1 MQKRVF
7 TFLLLSLLSFFKMNA
22 QDSYDTRAR
31 NYVAQYKDL
40 AIEEQHRTGIPAA
53 ITLAQGIHETSGGQ
67 SELADNANNHF
78 GIKCKK
84 EWTGKTYSYTDDR
97 PNECFRKYDKVMD
110 SYRDH
115 SDYLSTSPRYA
126 PLFKLAITD
135 YQGWAKGL
143 KNLGYAT
150 NPKYAL
156 ILIKLVEDYGL
167 QDITLAALKSLKKQ
181 NKTQEQK
188 VFAAAYSPQN
198 STANS
203 GEQNK
208 KVTTTNTT
216 SNKKS
221 MSVSYDQVVNDP
233 VYHYE
238 PTTPEPEKPIAA
250 EPLKDGSETVINGMR
265 AFYAKKG
272 AMLLRDAVRFNLR
285 YAKLLEFNDL
295 PDAPLT
301 ADMFVYLERKKA
313 TGLNETHIVNKGE
326 SLFMISQKE
335 GIQLRALRALN
346 KIEANE
352 EPAIGSTLQLITMS
366 LTKPSVIVK
375 QIVAST
381 STPKISLVDSSKN
394 DPGFISKKDLE
405 KTKDSPI
412 SKTSTP
418 KETQVVNKPTP
429 TTTTTKE
436 TQAVLK
442 KEEGKK
448 PEVVV
453 IKNTPVIEVP
463 VEEKKIETFTPAAEP
478 QQVVSKPIER
488 KQEKPKSNDPSLSA
502 FIRQAMEEA
511 GNDSKD
517 EYALLKEKLDKLVYV
532 NGNPIDEEET
542 TDATV
547 DNQSQQVPENAE
559 FYTVQKGET
568 AFSIAKKFNLTMQQL
583 QDLNK
588 LGFNEI
594 KTGQKLRI
602 K

>member
-238 PTTPEPEKPIAA
+238 PTTPEPEKPVAA

-352 EPAIGSTLQLITMS
+352 EPVVGATLQLITMS
-366 LTKPSVIVK
+366 LTKPSVIAK
-375 QIVAST
+375 QIVA
-381 STPKISLVDSSKN
+381 STPKISLVDSSKS

-405 KTKDSPI
+405 KPKDSPI
-412 SKTSTP
+412 SKSSTS
-418 KETQVVNKPTP
+418 KETLVVNKPTP
-429 TTTTTKE
+429 TITATKE

-463 VEEKKIETFTPAAEP
+463 VEEKKIETITPAAEP
-478 QQVVSKPIER
+478 QQVVSKLIER

-502 FIRQAMEEA
+502 YIRQAMEEA

-517 EYALLKEKLDKLVYV
+517 EYAQLKEKLDKLVYV

-542 TDATV
+542 TDSTV
-547 DNQSQQVPENAE
+547 DNQSQQVPANAE

-583 QDLNK
+583 QALNK

-594 KTGQKLRI
+594 TTGQKLRI

>member
-238 PTTPEPEKPIAA
+238 PTTPEPEKPVAA

-352 EPAIGSTLQLITMS
+352 EPVVGATLQLITMS
-366 LTKPSVIVK
+366 LTKPSVIAK
-375 QIVAST
+375 QIVA
-381 STPKISLVDSSKN
+381 STPKISLVDSSKS

-405 KTKDSPI
+405 KPKDSPI
-412 SKTSTP
+412 SKSSTS
-418 KETQVVNKPTP
+418 KETLVVNKPTP
-429 TTTTTKE
+429 TITATKE

-463 VEEKKIETFTPAAEP
+463 VEEKKIETITPAAEP
-478 QQVVSKPIER
+478 AQVVSKLIER

-502 FIRQAMEEA
+502 YIRQAMEEA

-542 TDATV
+542 TNSTV
-547 DNQSQQVPENAE
+547 DNQSQQVPANAE

-583 QDLNK
+583 QALNK

-594 KTGQKLRI
+594 TTGQKLRI

>member
-238 PTTPEPEKPIAA
+238 PTTPEPEKPVAA

-352 EPAIGSTLQLITMS
+352 EPVVGATLQLITMS
-366 LTKPSVIVK
+366 LTKPSVIAK
-375 QIVAST
+375 QIVA
-381 STPKISLVDSSKN
+381 STPKISLVDSSKS

-405 KTKDSPI
+405 KPKDSPI
-412 SKTSTP
+412 SKSSTS
-418 KETQVVNKPTP
+418 KETLVVNKPTP
-429 TTTTTKE
+429 TITATKE

-463 VEEKKIETFTPAAEP
+463 VEEKKIETITPAAEP
-478 QQVVSKPIER
+478 AQVVSKLIER

-502 FIRQAMEEA
+502 YIRQAMEEA

-517 EYALLKEKLDKLVYV
+517 EYAQLKEKLDKLVYV

-542 TDATV
+542 TNSTV
-547 DNQSQQVPENAE
+547 DNQSQQVPANAE

-583 QDLNK
+583 QALNK

-594 KTGQKLRI
+594 TTGQKLRI

>member
-238 PTTPEPEKPIAA
+238 PTTPEPEKPVAA

-272 AMLLRDAVRFNLR
+272 AMLLRDAVRYNLR

-352 EPAIGSTLQLITMS
+352 EPVVGATLQLITMS
-366 LTKPSVIVK
+366 LTKPSVIAK
-375 QIVAST
+375 QIVA
-381 STPKISLVDSSKN
+381 STPKISLVDSSKS

-405 KTKDSPI
+405 KPKESPI
-412 SKTSTP
+412 SKSSTS
-418 KETQVVNKPTP
+418 KETLVVNKPTP
-429 TTTTTKE
+429 TITATKE

-463 VEEKKIETFTPAAEP
+463 VEEKKIETITPAAEP
-478 QQVVSKPIER
+478 QQVVSKLIER

-502 FIRQAMEEA
+502 YIRQAMEEA

-547 DNQSQQVPENAE
+547 DNQSQQVPVNAE

-583 QDLNK
+583 QALNK

-594 KTGQKLRI
+594 TTGQKLRI